1 MIRSRVTLLSVVSK
15 SDMDSDNDDTSVNIM
30 MWMVVVLCTIAIFA
44 MHLDKNAEW
53 GRDAAAMR
61 DDEEPPL
68 GSTPDKKVQ

>member
-1 MIRSRVTLLSVVSK
+1 MIRSRVTRLNVVSK
-15 SDMDSDNDDTSVNIM
+15 SDMDSDNDDTGVNIM
-30 MWMVVVLCTIAIFA
+30 MWIVVVLCTIAIFA

-53 GRDAAAMR
+53 GCDAAAMR